1 MTTPVSA
8 VLSLKE
14 AAAYLR
20 LGEKEVRRLC
30 ASGELPAFLTR
41 GGGAWRVPRAS
52 CDQYIARQL
61 DERMARLHAGS
72 P

>member
-1 MTTPVSA
+1 MTVPVSA

-52 CDQYIARQL
+52 CDQYIARRIS
-61 DERMARLHAGS
+61 ESIPRLHAGS